1 VLILQYESKYVDK
14 FTQHVILLQVKMA
27 EDALKRVTGMSS
39 SQPPRPLHQV
49 PANADAS
56 GPILDN
62 IIDYLMSSTDA
73 TADNNF
79 VPRTT
84 APAPLQAEKPTSNGA
99 SNSAMLN
106 RIAAHHGAAVELL
119 QKRLGAMPASSDST
133 SPESVPSGVDESM
146 SVDGY

>member
-1 VLILQYESKYVDK
+1 
-14 FTQHVILLQVKMA
+14 MA

-39 SQPPRPLHQV
+39 SQPSLPIQV
-49 PANADAS
+49 PANTDAS

-84 APAPLQAEKPTSNGA
+84 APAPLQAEKPTSNGT
-99 SNSAMLN
+99 SNSVMLN
-106 RIAAHHGAAVELL
+106 QIAAHHAVAVELL
-119 QKRLGAMPASSDST
+119 QNRLGAMPTSSDTT
-133 SPESVPSGVDESM
+133 SPESMPSGVDESM
-146 SVDGY
+146 SMDASVH